1 MGLIDGLSKRK
12 LKMSKMNIEK
22 IKQIISSGEN
32 VTTEFKECLDR
43 VSNSV
48 YETICSFLNH
58 KGGILFLGVKDD
70 GEIVGIN
77 SSSVNQL
84 VKTLINASNNPELFI
99 PYANVSPEVVD
110 IEGKTIIVLEILPSN
125 TVYQYK
131 HKFYD
136 RNGDAD
142 VDVTRQPELL
152 NLLFERKSTNLYEG
166 RIAAGVTMTDLDSGT
181 FDICR
186 KFNQRED
193 GSFPWSELSNEDILQ
208 SCQLVRQGKNDVMVF
223 TNAALLLF
231 GKEDSIMRFMPR
243 YRIEGI
249 FRSYTF
255 EDYEKGLDS
264 DVRYDDRLTLHC
276 NLVEAYLKLL
286 KFIQRNLPDKFYIG
300 ADSFTRQDLRML
312 LFREIAANMCVH
324 ADYASGFASFFE
336 IYTDRVVTRNRT
348 RLVQTSRDGVIGIE
362 QLGNYTKNPLLVKL
376 FRELGWVEDLGS
388 GTRKI
393 KKYAPLYYKNYEIE
407 IQDEEDFVFSITY
420 SKGNGSQKLESDI
433 VAPMR
438 RGFPSFQHEMVYVY
452 MRYYPKA
459 KIEEIAKAIKIGV
472 RTTYRLVS
480 DLREQGFVENVG
492 VQKEPQWVLKNG

>member
-1 MGLIDGLSKRK
+1 MRAE
-12 LKMSKMNIEK
+12 N
-22 IKQIISSGEN
+22 IKQIISGGEN
-32 VTTEFKECLDR
+32 VTTEFKECIDK

-48 YETICSFLNH
+48 YETVCSFLNH
-58 KGGILFLGVKDD
+58 QGGTIFLGVKDD
-70 GEIVGIN
+70 GDIVGVN
-77 SSSVNQL
+77 PSSVNQI

-99 PYANVSPEVVD
+99 PYANVRPEVIEV
-110 IEGKTIIVLEILPSN
+110 EGKVLIVMEILSSN

-166 RIAAGVTMTDLDSGT
+166 RIANGVTMSDLDHDT
-181 FDICR
+181 FEKCR
-186 KFNQRED
+186 MFNQKED
-193 GSFPWSELSNEDILQ
+193 GTYPWKGLSDEEILK
-208 SCQLVRQGKNDVMVF
+208 SCQLVRFGKDGVMEF

-231 GKEDSIMRFMPR
+231 GKEESLVRFIPR

-255 EDYEKGLDS
+255 DDYENGFDS

-276 NLVEAYLKLL
+276 NLVEAYLRLL
-286 KFIQRNLPDKFYIG
+286 KFVQRNLPDKFYIG
-300 ADSFTRQDLRML
+300 ADGLTRQDLRML
-312 LFREIAANMCVH
+312 LFREIVANMCVH
-324 ADYASGFASFFE
+324 ADYASGFASFLE
-336 IYTDRVVTRNRT
+336 IYTDKVVTRNRT
-348 RLVQTSRDGVIGIE
+348 RLVQTSKDGIIGID

-393 KKYAPLYYKNYEIE
+393 KKYAPLYYKDYEIK

-420 SKGNGSQKLESDI
+420 SKGNGSLENKD
-433 VAPMR
+433 VAEVGKR
-438 RGFPSFQHEMVYVY
+438 RAFPSFQHEMVYVY
-452 MRYYPKA
+452 MRYYPNA
-459 KIEEIAKAIKIGV
+459 KIEEIAKAMKVGS
-472 RTTYRLVS
+472 RTIYRLVS
-480 DLREQGFVENVG
+480 DLRELGFVENIG
-492 VQKEPQWVLKNG
+492 AQKEPQWVLKNE